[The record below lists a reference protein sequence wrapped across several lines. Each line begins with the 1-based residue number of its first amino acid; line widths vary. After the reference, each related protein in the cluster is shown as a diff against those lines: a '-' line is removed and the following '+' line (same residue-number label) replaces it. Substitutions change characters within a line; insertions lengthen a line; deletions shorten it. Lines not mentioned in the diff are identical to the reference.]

1 MSIIYTFIRYLYLK
15 EYTYISYSIMQVFS
29 LLYLVSYSPFFDI
42 SKFYQDLFLLFATF
56 SAVLFSFT
64 FYEGNFF
71 PKISN
76 TKELIINTLLLN
88 VVILSSFYHY
98 VLFEYIP
105 YTVIFSILFISI
117 IFNLRDGFKSTFI
130 YVIGWA
136 VFCFLL
142 FAFDFKQFYTNK
154 GYIDIVLLA
163 FAIEAILFTIS
174 VSYKYKILQNQ
185 TKNYE
190 DILLQQSKLVKSGEM
205 ISNITHQ
212 FRQPLNNISYIL
224 INIKKRF
231 DSNKL
236 EKEYFYKKITQA
248 NEQLKFLSKTID
260 DFKEFYIP
268 SKLKE
273 DFCIKDAIDN
283 SLTVLSADMK
293 RKKIDFIYTF
303 NVNEDIKINGIKN
316 ELAQIVLS
324 IISNAIDAL
333 NTIENPKISLEVDAT
348 DAEVLLKIHNNGK
361 QISTNNLKKIFKPYF
376 STKKEGSGI
385 GLYLVKL
392 IIEKSFEGKIEVENK
407 KVGVLFTLFF
417 ERTI

>member
-42 SKFYQDLFLLFATF
+42 SEFYQDLFLLFATF

-190 DILLQQSKLVKSGEM
+190 DILKAVMSGADAVQMVTSVMEHGSKHIEETLTSLREWM
-205 ISNITHQ
+205 
-212 FRQPLNNISYIL
+212 
-224 INIKKRF
+224 
-231 DSNKL
+231 L
-236 EKEYFYKKITQA
+236 EKEYKSI
-248 NEQLKFLSKTID
+248 EQ
-260 DFKEFYIP
+260 
-268 SKLKE
+268 
-273 DFCIKDAIDN
+273 
-283 SLTVLSADMK
+283 MK
-293 RKKIDFIYTF
+293 
-303 NVNEDIKINGIKN
+303 G
-316 ELAQIVLS
+316 S
-324 IISNAIDAL
+324 
-333 NTIENPKISLEVDAT
+333 ISLHHTTNPSAYERGNYMRVLT
-348 DAEVLLKIHNNGK
+348 D
-361 QISTNNLKKIFKPYF
+361 YR
-376 STKKEGSGI
+376 
-385 GLYLVKL
+385 Y
-392 IIEKSFEGKIEVENK
+392 
-407 KVGVLFTLFF
+407 
-417 ERTI
+417 